1 MCVMT
6 LLFFPLVAC
15 VSPQQTA
22 RQAWYMYYSWNDC
35 YYTPREFKTL
45 EEAVSTIK
53 LLQPHIIAWSRTGY
67 SSMSDLQVDQYGI
80 IFKTRWATSQTSYVV
95 NPVTTYGVNSTG
107 MYSNTTYVGRNVTT
121 TDSGLDHHSII
132 FRNIGYINL
141 RNDKDPRQ
149 CSWTVVICNPTGIVQ
164 ATLCATDRQSAQDMI
179 NSVYTLAKKGGT
191 TIGARRLLGIY
202 CQAITPQQQATL
214 GTDTLQGVVIS
225 GVWIDSP
232 AEKAGLQ
239 TNDIITHIDG
249 NPVKN
254 QHELKAEVGKNKRG
268 RVKVAF
274 HRLLEFNEARNA
286 YDHEK
291 FEKLIPLQ

>member
-1 MCVMT
+1 
-6 LLFFPLVAC
+6 
-15 VSPQQTA
+15 
-22 RQAWYMYYSWNDC
+22 
-35 YYTPREFKTL
+35 
-45 EEAVSTIK
+45 
-53 LLQPHIIAWSRTGY
+53 
-67 SSMSDLQVDQYGI
+67 
-80 IFKTRWATSQTSYVV
+80 
-95 NPVTTYGVNSTG
+95 

-121 TDSGLDHHSII
+121 TDSGFDTHSII
-132 FRNIGYINL
+132 FRNVGNIYLQKCNHTWEYSWRVLINDPA
-141 RNDKDPRQ
+141 DKA
-149 CSWTVVICNPTGIVQ
+149 Q
-164 ATLCATDRQSAQDMI
+164 ANIYATDRQSAQDMI

-202 CQAITPQQQATL
+202 CQVITPQQQATL

-239 TNDIITHIDG
+239 INDIITHIDG